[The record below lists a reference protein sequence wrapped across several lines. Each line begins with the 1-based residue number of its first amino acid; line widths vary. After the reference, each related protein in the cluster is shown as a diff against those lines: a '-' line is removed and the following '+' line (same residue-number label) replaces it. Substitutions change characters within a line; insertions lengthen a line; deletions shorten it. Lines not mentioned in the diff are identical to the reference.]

1 MNSPYKSI
9 IFFTLFLCLQVHCFA
24 QPDRPTYYFA
34 EGFNYYEIVK
44 GGKTDNKQ
52 LPLLVAFHYSSS
64 KPEELISYYDSLQ
77 TPVRVIIP
85 RGNYPKRN
93 GYSYFPQDHYA
104 KDSLNQM
111 RTVKGTVDSI
121 AVFLKAI
128 SRKYK
133 AKPIVSGISQG
144 GDISLLLAIHY
155 PQLIRASF
163 PLLGFIH
170 RQAYQDLKGSS
181 VKGVPVYMFQG
192 EDDKIVP
199 ANYTR
204 KEVSFLK
211 NKFQITLSTYPQTG
225 HDVTAAMEKD
235 YSVLMRALLR

>member
-1 MNSPYKSI
+1 
-9 IFFTLFLCLQVHCFA
+9 VHCFA
-24 QPDRPTYYFA
+24 QPGNPAYYSA
-34 EGFNYYEIVK
+34 EGFDYYEIVK
-44 GGKTDNKQ
+44 TGESNNKQ
-52 LPLLVAFHYSSS
+52 LPLLVAFHFSSS
-64 KPEELISYYDSLQ
+64 TPEELISYYDSLQ
-77 TPVRVIIP
+77 MPVRIIIP

-104 KDSLNQM
+104 KDSLSQM
-111 RTVKGTVDSI
+111 ITVKGTVDSM

-133 AKPIVSGISQG
+133 VKPVVSGISQG

-155 PQLIRASF
+155 PQLIKAAF

-170 RQAYQDLKGSS
+170 RQAYEGMKGSS

-192 EDDKIVP
+192 EDDKIVSV
-199 ANYTR
+199 NYTQ
-204 KEVSFLK
+204 KEVAFLK

-235 YSVLMRALLR
+235 YSALMRPLLR